1 MLERYYAYKLVGLL
15 GLFLIIL
22 SIWDLYNYKKTGTI
36 KGVLYSKKGRVY
48 ATIFTLITG
57 IIFVLWPYL

>member
-1 MLERYYAYKLVGLL
+1 MLERYYAYKLVVLF
-15 GLFLIIL
+15 GLFLII
-22 SIWDLYNYKKTGTI
+22 SAIWDLYSYRKTGTI
-36 KGVLYSKKGRVY
+36 KGELYSMKGRLY